1 MTGRTNIQ
9 SDKHTSYPFI
19 LLILLSVSLSIS
31 VLIFT
36 PFLVHKSY
44 GHAFVI
50 DSNPSPSQSLKTPP
64 SKVQVSLSEP
74 VDERYSKVSVVD
86 ANGKVVDKKDVHY
99 VNGDHTLLS
108 VSLPSTIPDGV
119 YTVSTKM
126 LSEVDG
132 HVTDNA
138 FVFGVGKA
146 TIPSNMGKTGSSS
159 TQPSSQ
165 LSVPDAIARFP
176 SLVGQVIIVGG
187 AFATLWIWKPISRI
201 GWLNVSIEN
210 TKRQI
215 NRSFIS
221 LMLIG
226 SIILVVADFAMIYVQ
241 AYSINA
247 TVIDA
252 IATNFGGIWVIRI
265 ILSLILFCISL
276 VLGFK
281 KG

>member
-1 MTGRTNIQ
+1 MTGGANIQ
-9 SDKHTSYPFI
+9 SDKRTSHPFV
-19 LLILLSVSLSIS
+19 LSIMLAASLSIS
-31 VLIFT
+31 ILIFT
-36 PFLVHKSY
+36 PFVVHKSY

-50 DSNPSPSQSLKTPP
+50 DSSPSPSQSLKTPP

-74 VDERYSKVSVVD
+74 VDARYSKVSVVD

-99 VNGDHTLLS
+99 VNGDHTLPS

-146 TIPSNMGKTGSSS
+146 TIPSNAGKTGSSS

-187 AFATLWIWKPISRI
+187 ALLQCCGF
-201 GWLNVSIEN
+201 G
-210 TKRQI
+210 
-215 NRSFIS
+215 S
-221 LMLIG
+221 LYLKLDG
-226 SIILVVADFAMIYVQ
+226 
-241 AYSINA
+241 
-247 TVIDA
+247 
-252 IATNFGGIWVIRI
+252 
-265 ILSLILFCISL
+265 
-276 VLGFK
+276 
-281 KG
+281 